1 MKRDEIKAG
10 ALLSYLNLLIG
21 NLIPFIYT
29 PIMLRMLGQAEYG
42 IYGIAQSVMGYIGLL
57 NFGIGGSI
65 IRYLAKYRAEGD
77 LDGEQRVFG
86 LFIKIYS
93 VIGAAILLVGTFC
106 SFHLGF
112 YGRSLM
118 PDELL
123 LLERLVRLMTLN
135 TAIFMPFNVFSS
147 MILAHERFIFSKT
160 ASLITSVVSP
170 CLNLVLLFL
179 GFGSIGLVLS
189 ATVLNFV
196 TYAIYTVYVI
206 RRLHIRPCF
215 QRVGGGLLGE
225 IIRFSLFV
233 FLANI
238 VDILFWSTDKL
249 IIGWAVG
256 AVATAV
262 YNIGATFNTYI
273 TSLSTAISGVLMPKV
288 TKMAVEDTPPSE
300 FTALFIKVGRLQFL
314 LISFIASAFVAFGR
328 QFIAL
333 WAGAG
338 YEDAYYVALLVM
350 IPVTVP
356 LIQNTGLN
364 ILYAMNKHQFRS
376 VVYLCIAVLNV
387 GLTFWWVEEYGI
399 IGAAMATCIAYVVG
413 NILIINWYYYKKIG
427 IDIPLFWKNILHMCP
442 VMLVMGTAGWFILD
456 ALLISNW
463 LIFFAL
469 ATAYTLIYWV
479 LAYFFMMND
488 YERAFIK
495 GPVLK
500 IFTRMKG
507 RENGNEPPYQ
517 QH

>member
-65 IRYLAKYRAEGD
+65 IRYLSKYRAEGD

-93 VIGAAILLVGTFC
+93 VIGAAVLIVGTFC
-106 SFHLGF
+106 SFHLGA
-112 YGRSLM
+112 YGRSLT
-118 PDELL
+118 PDELV

-135 TAIFMPFNVFSS
+135 TAVFMPFNVFSS
-147 MILAHERFIFSKT
+147 MILAHEKFIFSKT
-160 ASLITSVVSP
+160 ISLITSVVSP

-189 ATVLNFV
+189 ATALNFV

-206 RRLHIRPCF
+206 RRIGIRPSF
-215 QRVGGGLLGE
+215 QRVGGGLLIE

-249 IIGWAVG
+249 IIGWAIG
-256 AVATAV
+256 SVAAAI
-262 YNIGATFNTYI
+262 YNVGATFNSYV
-273 TSLSTAISGVLMPKV
+273 TSLSTAINGVLMPRV
-288 TKMAVEDTPPSE
+288 TNMAVKDTPPSE

-314 LISFIASAFVAFGR
+314 LISFIVSAFVAFGR
-328 QFIAL
+328 QFIAI
-333 WAGAG
+333 WAGTG
-338 YEDAYYVALLVM
+338 YEEAYYVALLVM

-364 ILYAMNKHQFRS
+364 ILYAMNRHRFRS
-376 VVYLCIAVLNV
+376 LVYLGIAILNV
-387 GLTFWWVEEYGI
+387 GLTFWWVEKYGI
-399 IGAAMATCIAYVVG
+399 IGAAMATCVAYVIG

-442 VMLVMGTAGWFILD
+442 VMLVMGAAGWLVLD
-456 ALLISNW
+456 HIRIDNW
-463 LIFFAL
+463 FVFFAL
-469 ATAYTLIYWV
+469 AAVYTVIYWV
-479 LAYFFMMND
+479 LAYLFMMND
-488 YERAFIK
+488 YEKAFIK
-495 GPVLK
+495 APISK
-500 IFTRMKG
+500 ICARLRG
-507 RENGNEPPYQ
+507 RNHGR
-517 QH
+517 

>member
-106 SFHLGF
+106 SFHLGA
-112 YGRSLM
+112 YGRSLS
-118 PDELL
+118 PDELV

-147 MILAHERFIFSKT
+147 MILAHERFIFSKM

-170 CLNLVLLFL
+170 CLNLVLLFM

-215 QRVGGGLLGE
+215 QHVGGGLLGE

-288 TKMAVEDTPPSE
+288 TKMTVKNTPPSE
-300 FTALFIKVGRLQFL
+300 FTAL
-314 LISFIASAFVAFGR
+314 
-328 QFIAL
+328 L

-376 VVYLCIAVLNV
+376 AVYLCIAVLNA

-442 VMLVMGTAGWFILD
+442 VMLVMGTVGWFILD
-456 ALLISNW
+456 ALHISNW

-469 ATAYTLIYWV
+469 AAAYTLIYWV

-507 RENGNEPPYQ
+507 RENGKTVIYI
-517 QH
+517 

>member
-1 MKRDEIKAG
+1 MKQDEIKAG

-65 IRYLAKYRAEGD
+65 IRYLSKYRAEGD
-77 LDGEQRVFG
+77 LDGERRVFG

-106 SFHLGF
+106 SFHLGA
-112 YGRSLM
+112 YGRSLTA
-118 PDELL
+118 DELI

-147 MILAHERFIFSKT
+147 MILAHEKFIFSKIV
-160 ASLITSVVSP
+160 SLITSILSP

-179 GFGSIGLVLS
+179 GFGSVGLVLAS
-189 ATVLNFV
+189 TVLNFV
-196 TYAIYTVYVI
+196 SYTIYTVYVI
-206 RRLHIRPCF
+206 QTLRIRPSF
-215 QRVGGGLLGE
+215 QRAGGGLLRE

-233 FLANI
+233 FVANI

-249 IIGWAVG
+249 IIGWAIG
-256 AVATAV
+256 SVATAV
-262 YNIGATFNTYI
+262 YNIGATFNGYI
-273 TSLSTAISGVLMPKV
+273 TSLSTAISGVLMPRV
-288 TKMAVEDTPPSE
+288 TKMAVKDTPPSE
-300 FTALFIKVGRLQFL
+300 FTARFIKVGRLQFL
-314 LISFIASAFVAFGR
+314 LISFIVSAFVAFGR

-338 YEDAYYVALLVM
+338 YEESYYVALLVM

-356 LIQNTGLN
+356 LIQNAGLN

-387 GLTFWWVEEYGI
+387 GLTFWWVETYGI
-399 IGAAMATCIAYVVG
+399 IGAAMATCIAYVIG

-427 IDIPLFWKNILHMCP
+427 IDIPLFWKNILRMCP
-442 VMLVMGTAGWFILD
+442 VMLLMGTTGWLV
-456 ALLISNW
+456 LNW
-463 LIFFAL
+463 LDVHNWLTFFTL
-469 ATAYTLIYWV
+469 AAAYTVLYWV
-479 LAYFFMMND
+479 FAYFFMMND
-488 YERAFIK
+488 YEKNFVKTPLRK
-495 GPVLK
+495 VLSRLK
-500 IFTRMKG
+500 
-507 RENGNEPPYQ
+507 NGKER
-517 QH
+517 

>member
-29 PIMLRMLGQAEYG
+29 PIMLRMLGPAEYG

-65 IRYLAKYRAEGD
+65 IRYLSKYRAEGD
-77 LDGEQRVFG
+77 LDGERRVFG

-93 VIGAAILLVGTFC
+93 VIGATVLIAGTFC
-106 SFHLGF
+106 SFHLGA
-112 YGRSLM
+112 YGRSLT
-118 PDELL
+118 PDELV

-135 TAIFMPFNVFSS
+135 TAVFMPFNVFSS
-147 MILAHERFIFSKT
+147 MILAHEKFVFSKT
-160 ASLITSVVSP
+160 ISLITSVVSP

-189 ATVLNFV
+189 ATALNFV
-196 TYAIYTVYVI
+196 TYAIYTAYVTQKI
-206 RRLHIRPCF
+206 GIRPSF
-215 QRVGGGLLGE
+215 QPVKSGLLAE

-233 FLANI
+233 FAANI

-273 TSLSTAISGVLMPKV
+273 TSLSTAISGVLMPRV
-288 TKMAVEDTPPSE
+288 TKMAVKDTPPSE
-300 FTALFIKVGRLQFL
+300 FTALFIKVGRMQFL
-314 LISFIASAFVAFGR
+314 LISFIVAAFVAFGR

-338 YEDAYYVALLVM
+338 YEEAYYVALLVM

-399 IGAAMATCIAYVVG
+399 IGAAMATCISYVVG

-442 VMLVMGTAGWFILD
+442 VMLIMGAVGWLALD
-456 ALLISNW
+456 ALNISGW
-463 LIFFAL
+463 LSFFAL
-469 ATAYTLIYWV
+469 ASVYSLLYWI

-488 YERAFIK
+488 YERTFIK
-495 GPVLK
+495 APVLK

-507 RENGNEPPYQ
+507 KRNGNEPP
-517 QH
+517 H

>member
-1 MKRDEIKAG
+1 MRRDEIKAG
-10 ALLSYLNLLIG
+10 ALLSYLNLLVG

-65 IRYLAKYRAEGD
+65 VRYLSKFRAEGD
-77 LDGEQRVFG
+77 RDGERRVFG

-93 VIGAAILLVGTFC
+93 VIGAAVLIVGTFC
-106 SFHLGF
+106 SLHLGA
-112 YGRSLM
+112 YGRSLT
-118 PDELL
+118 PDELK

-160 ASLITSVVSP
+160 VSLLTSVVSP
-170 CLNLVLLFL
+170 CLNLALLFL

-189 ATVLNFV
+189 ATLLNFV
-196 TYAIYTVYVI
+196 TYSVYTVYVI
-206 RRLHIRPCF
+206 RRLEIRPSF
-215 QRVGGGLLGE
+215 QPVGGGLLSE
-225 IIRFSLFV
+225 IIRFSLLVFV
-233 FLANI
+233 ANI

-249 IIGWAVG
+249 IIGWAIG
-256 AVATAV
+256 SVATAV
-262 YNIGATFNTYI
+262 YNIGATFNSYI

-288 TKMAVEDTPPSE
+288 TKMAVKDTPPSE

-314 LISFIASAFVAFGR
+314 LISFIVSAFVAFGR

-333 WAGAG
+333 WAGVG
-338 YEDAYYVALLVM
+338 YEEAYYVALLVM

-364 ILYAMNKHQFRS
+364 ILYAMNKHKFRS
-376 VVYLCIAVLNV
+376 VVYFCIAVLNV
-387 GLTFWWVEEYGI
+387 GLTFWWVESYGI
-399 IGAAMATCIAYVVG
+399 VGAAMATCIAYVVG

-427 IDIPLFWKNILHMCP
+427 IDIPLFWKNILRMCP
-442 VMLVMGTAGWFILD
+442 VMLVMGAAGWFALD
-456 ALLISNW
+456 RLDIHNW

-469 ATAYTLIYWV
+469 AAAYTILYWV

-488 YERAFIK
+488 YEKALIR
-495 GPVLK
+495 GPASK
-500 IFTRMKG
+500 ILAHMKG
-507 RENGNEPPYQ
+507 KNHDR
-517 QH
+517 